1 MTTDVHHDLD
11 ALIQRASRQVGLLWP
26 LGGAI
31 AVNPLL
37 DAIDESF
44 ASAVSA
50 LGGRLG
56 IDPWPADLHLDEA
69 ASRDLILPV
78 PDTGSPGRPRRPAT
92 MFARSAAAT
101 SQTAENAR
109 AMVGQALLEACAG
122 REGSSDQLLERL
134 CESLDSQEGWVSGPP
149 RVAAATIELLEAGSL
164 ESLLDRLVGWSDDDV
179 VEEMARHLA
188 RLPGWAAWAK
198 WNDEWSR
205 EPHPAALSRRDLLAL
220 SMAVDLAWLRETGCD
235 RIAPPAL
242 LDVPSDVTGLARLEL
257 LERALHGE
265 ILGELGPRRPVVV
278 EEPRFQVITCI
289 DVRSEPLRRAI
300 EAEARAE
307 TLGFAGFFGVF
318 AQVAPAGDRET
329 YESFPVRAGPSAL
342 IAGGPRPAPRDGE
355 RVAVGGTLA
364 ELTHEPSAM
373 FALAEASGF
382 LGSPWLLARSL
393 LPGARLEHPRRE
405 GEWVLEAEG
414 IVDIAEGALRG
425 MGLTTGFADEV
436 LILGHRSTT
445 ANNPHFA
452 ALECGACAGHGG
464 GPNAAALASVLN
476 APSVRGALGDRGII
490 IPSSTQFLSGEH
502 DTTRQVV
509 EVHGE
514 ASVELLALLEAASD
528 TVACEQ
534 AGGRHRKVAGA
545 RRELDRRARD
555 LAEVRPEWGLADHVS
570 FVIAPRSS
578 IRGADLRGRSFLHSY
593 DPESDEHGAIL
604 GSILAA
610 PMVVGQWINASYYF
624 SSVAPEV
631 LGAGD
636 KTLLNQVGDF
646 AVIQGEDPDLRM
658 GVPWQSVTGGRRP
671 VHLPIRLLVAV
682 EAPLDRIVEAVRSA
696 DMPRRLVEGGWVRLV
711 GRTGPQAPWHSWDPE
726 LGWTAP

>member
-1 MTTDVHHDLD
+1 M
-11 ALIQRASRQVGLLWP
+11 
-26 LGGAI
+26 
-31 AVNPLL
+31 
-37 DAIDESF
+37 
-44 ASAVSA
+44 
-50 LGGRLG
+50 
-56 IDPWPADLHLDEA
+56 
-69 ASRDLILPV
+69 
-78 PDTGSPGRPRRPAT
+78 
-92 MFARSAAAT
+92 
-101 SQTAENAR
+101 
-109 AMVGQALLEACAG
+109 
-122 REGSSDQLLERL
+122 
-134 CESLDSQEGWVSGPP
+134 
-149 RVAAATIELLEAGSL
+149 
-164 ESLLDRLVGWSDDDV
+164 
-179 VEEMARHLA
+179 
-188 RLPGWAAWAK
+188 
-198 WNDEWSR
+198 
-205 EPHPAALSRRDLLAL
+205 
-220 SMAVDLAWLRETGCD
+220 
-235 RIAPPAL
+235 
-242 LDVPSDVTGLARLEL
+242 
-257 LERALHGE
+257 
-265 ILGELGPRRPVVV
+265 
-278 EEPRFQVITCI
+278 
-289 DVRSEPLRRAI
+289 
-300 EAEARAE
+300 
-307 TLGFAGFFGVF
+307 
-318 AQVAPAGDRET
+318 
-329 YESFPVRAGPSAL
+329 
-342 IAGGPRPAPRDGE
+342 
-355 RVAVGGTLA
+355 
-364 ELTHEPSAM
+364 
-373 FALAEASGF
+373 
-382 LGSPWLLARSL
+382 
-393 LPGARLEHPRRE
+393 
-405 GEWVLEAEG
+405 LEAEG